1 MKLETGVSSN
11 GLAEEDARMIN
22 PIESDKPPEW
32 VEWRETS
39 ESDSSS
45 LSQVGLS
52 SALPNGVLEEVK
64 EQTHGEASADLAE
77 PAPLSNA
84 VVVDG
89 ADEIPSSRQAQ
100 SCERNLKPDLSP
112 HEGLQIVECKEGR
125 AEAEEHMKAVEN
137 EAAK

>member
-1 MKLETGVSSN
+1 
-11 GLAEEDARMIN
+11 MIN

-112 HEGLQIVECKEGR
+112 HEGLQIVESKEGR
-125 AEAEEHMKAVEN
+125 AEAEEHMRAVEN